1 MQKIRSAVKTP
12 LSLLVLL
19 AAMAHLA
26 PIMLLGSSINP
37 IRLFTSRDAYLAE
50 LGAPQFS
57 FNFNDVADGRYNA
70 INFGPAFI
78 TGDMFAAAGAIN
90 FGAGSSFA
98 MNFAGGGV
106 FAWGADII
114 PLGPGG
120 FINFSVGGETASFN
134 LVNPGFVGFATDFGF
149 GAINANFGANPVI
162 NFSAA
167 ADGSGFILDNVI
179 ANAVPEP
186 TTLLLLA
193 TGAGLLGASQRRRKR
208 AEARGPDQGDG
219 GQAI

>member
-1 MQKIRSAVKTP
+1 MNFLSRLGSNFKIGTRLGAGFA
-12 LSLLVLL
+12 LVL
-19 AAMAHLA
+19 A
-26 PIMLLGSSINP
+26 LLGAVAG
-37 IRLFTSRDAYLAE
+37 LGYLALSNAE
-50 LGAPQFS
+50 LS
-57 FNFNDVADGRYNA
+57 TTR
-70 INFGPAFI
+70 
-78 TGDMFAAAGAIN
+78 
-90 FGAGSSFA
+90 
-98 MNFAGGGV
+98 
-106 FAWGADII
+106 
-114 PLGPGG
+114 LGT
-120 FINFSVGGETASFN
+120 IAQNMARV
-134 LVNPGFVGFATDFGF
+134 
-149 GAINANFGANPVI
+149 GAINASFGANPVI